1 MGKLGGGGMIVA
13 GLVLVILGFL
23 VKSGLVEWL
32 LDIIGIVIIIG
43 GAVVGIVGLIRL
55 FGGGGGGSSSSQDY

>member
-55 FGGGGGGSSSSQDY
+55 FGGGGSSSSQDY